1 MVCPRPV
8 ALRYEV
14 TSAVTAQK
22 VQKMS
27 AVMEASL
34 MLKLKLLI
42 LIGLL
47 GIGSAEDLE
56 NQFCPAECR
65 DCDELGNCLTC
76 KDYKYLQLYDCV
88 DQCSPGFYP
97 DADQCLECPW
107 SCESCSSADVST

>member
-1 MVCPRPV
+1 
-8 ALRYEV
+8 
-14 TSAVTAQK
+14 
-22 VQKMS
+22 MS

-34 MLKLKLLI
+34 MLMKLLI

-97 DADQCLECPW
+97 EADQCLECPW
-107 SCESCSSADVST
+107 SCESCSSADVSTRERADDPERLEKSSGSGGAG